1 MNMEQQS
8 VVNPSHKGM
17 KCRVKSSGGV
27 NKGLCEVKLSV
38 SPVLVKLVAKGF
50 VEHKARGHKV
60 VFSLYHNKGPCQA
73 KAKCEPEFRILVK
86 LIG

>member
-1 MNMEQQS
+1 MLYW
-8 VVNPSHKGM
+8 
-17 KCRVKSSGGV
+17 

-50 VEHKARGHKV
+50 VEQKAQGHKV
-60 VFSLYHNKGPCQA
+60 VFSLYHNKGPGQA
-73 KAKCEPEFRILVK
+73 KAKCEPNFRILVK